1 MKVLLTGITGTI
13 GGSILSAMAP
23 TGYEIIC
30 PVRSRAKAQPIVDQI
45 GGNVTLVDLDQSL
58 DIQTQFYNV
67 SKGIP
72 NIIHAGFL
80 MGHQD
85 NEMETQVITGLIN
98 AAKETSQT
106 VEVALIVTTGAF
118 CVGQV
123 FELSG
128 EDQISTE
135 NCLDIVKCRVAHE
148 ELVLASNSATLKA
161 SITRPVCIYGGSF
174 VDQYYKACK
183 QNGKIIVPY
192 GNGSMSYIHK
202 SDLGRYYKLLL
213 EYKGS
218 GCFTISEGLGPNL
231 DEVIEIA
238 KKVTGVQEVVR
249 IDNPLEYIETHGFYL
264 FGLTLT
270 SKLDPKRG
278 RELFGFVPECNFARD
293 AERLLIL

>member
-1 MKVLLTGITGTI
+1 MKVLVTGITGTI
-13 GGSILSAMAP
+13 GGSILSALAP

-30 PVRSRAKAQPIVDQI
+30 PVRSRAKAQPIVERV
-45 GGNVTLVDLDQSL
+45 GGNITLVDLDQSL

-67 SKGIP
+67 ARGIP

-80 MGHQD
+80 MSYND
-85 NEMETQVITGLIN
+85 AEMETQVITGLVN

-106 VEVALIVTTGAF
+106 VEVALIVTTGAL
-118 CVGQV
+118 CVGQN

-128 EDQISTE
+128 EDQISNE
-135 NCLDIVKCRVAHE
+135 NCLDLLKCRVAHE

-183 QNGKIIVPY
+183 QYGKIIVPH
-192 GNGSMSYIHK
+192 GNGSVSYIHK

-238 KKVTGVQEVVR
+238 KKVSGVQEVVR
-249 IDNPLEYIETHGFYL
+249 IDNPWEHMATYGFYL
-264 FGLTLT
+264 FELTLT

-278 RELFGFVPECNFARD
+278 RELFGFVPEYNFARD
-293 AERLLIL
+293 AERLLVL